1 MSKIEK
7 RRRELKMNQAELA
20 AKVGVTQGAISMIE
34 NGDRMPSLGLMARI
48 AAVLESTIDELMEDG
63 QHMTA

>member
-7 RRRELKMNQAELA
+7 RRREMKMNQAELA

-34 NGDRMPSLGLMARI
+34 NGDRTPSLGLMARI